1 MRQMICMKVYSRILL
16 SVALLVS
23 SFPIYAQLSALEIF
37 PVEAHPR
44 EIGDRIVYKFL
55 KTPHTRFG
63 NPRAEKAPNYITYP
77 DACTWLGALR
87 YAKAVNNEQMTER
100 LVKRFEP
107 LFSTEKHLLPRMT
120 HVDYNVVGAVPL
132 EIYLQGKG
140 GQKYYDLG
148 MKYAD
153 TQWELPANA
162 NSEQKAYAEK
172 GYSWQTRIWI
182 DDMFMITTI
191 QTQAYR
197 ATGDPKYLD
206 RTAKEMVM
214 YLGKIQRPNG
224 LFYHAPEAPF
234 FWARGNGWMA
244 AGMAGLL
251 SVLPESHEDYPVIMK
266 AYRKMMKTLK
276 DYQGKEGLWHQLIDE
291 EKAWNETSGTAMFTY
306 AMIVGIKNGWLNA
319 EEYAPVARKGWLGL
333 VSYINKD
340 DEVENVCEGTN
351 IKNDKNHYMNRKRI
365 TGDLHAHAPLLWCA
379 TELVSMTKKAEARPR
394 RGTSQ
399 GDLSARLDYE
409 QGSVLSELAVPL
421 AKTVMARYPDYRT
434 AYWKDYTYVQGYMF
448 EAMDRLGQLTG
459 DDKYIQYI
467 KMYMDHFV
475 DGEGNYKGGALTNLD
490 NFMTGS
496 AFCTLYKRTGDE
508 RYKKAALQILESVA
522 DYPQTDGQF
531 WHGNKAPNMWI
542 DGVFMMQMFL
552 IRCAQYVGEPDYCLD
567 IACRNVLAA
576 ARHLQRPDGLLLH
589 AWTTQPEKV
598 NWADKRTGLS
608 PEVWS
613 EGMGWYALVLPELL
627 AVLPRSHAHY
637 NDVLNVYYKMVKGLK
652 NMQDEDTGGWFMVV
666 DKGNHPL
673 NFIDPSG
680 TAMFVYSIQHG
691 VDLGLLEAKEYAS
704 VARQGYHCLHSFIQV
719 NHRGLLDV
727 IGACDGVTVK
737 KDFLSYV
744 TVPKILNAKEAVA
757 GILWAAV
764 IMEKN
769 DL

>member
-23 SFPIYAQLSALEIF
+23 SFPIYAQLSALEFF

-153 TQWELPANA
+153 TQWEVPTDANP
-162 NSEQKAYAEK
+162 EQKAYAEK

-251 SVLPESHEDYPVIMK
+251 SVLPESHEDYPIIMK
-266 AYRKMMKTLK
+266 AYRKMMETLK
-276 DYQGKEGLWHQLIDE
+276 HYQGKEGLWHQLIDE
-291 EKAWNETSGTAMFTY
+291 EEAWNETSGTAMFTY

-552 IRCAQYVGEPDYCLD
+552 IRCAQYVGELDYCLD